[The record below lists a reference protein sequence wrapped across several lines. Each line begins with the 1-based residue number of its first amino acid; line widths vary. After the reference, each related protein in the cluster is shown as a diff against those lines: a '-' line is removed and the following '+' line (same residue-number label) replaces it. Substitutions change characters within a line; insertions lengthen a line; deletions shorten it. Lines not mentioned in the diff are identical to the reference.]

1 MNGGS
6 KIVVKGALIPMVSKE
21 HVLFQGSILLPFL
34 FDMFVDPV
42 AWQLEELFPH
52 RQLGY
57 YIGLFFAN
65 DIKLQHRD
73 PVQL

>member
-6 KIVVKGALIPMVSKE
+6 KIVVNNALTSMVSKE
-21 HVLFQGSILLPFL
+21 RGLFQGSILSPFL
-34 FDMFVDPV
+34 FDVFVDPV

-57 YIGLFFAN
+57 YIGLFFAD
-65 DIKLQHRD
+65 DIKLQHCD